1 EQLAEGASQ
10 LTGVAAE
17 VSSASEA
24 SAKGASDQVAEL
36 VQTASAS
43 QQLAGLTR
51 RNTEGTAAAA
61 RLVSEVDRKIGSAN
75 TILGLMMGTMQEIMV
90 VNAKISQILK
100 AIEEIAFQT
109 NILALNAAVEAARA
123 GHAGLGFAV
132 VADEV
137 RSLARKCAD
146 AASNTATLIEESTAK
161 SRQGSA
167 TLDEV
172 VRAIREITETAGQV
186 KQLVDEVNRGSQE
199 QTRGIDRISQAFM
212 QIEGVSQASAAGA
225 ERSASS
231 SQQLDAQSRAMGAV
245 VIELRSLVGGHTAVG

>member
-1 EQLAEGASQ
+1 TDAKAERSQWIAWAMVIVSAAIGAGVLLVVLRASSGLRGLAERLAEGASQ

-17 VSSASEA
+17 GSSASEA

-75 TILGLMMGTMQEIMV
+75 TILGLMMGSMQEIMV

-109 NILALNAAVEAARA
+109 NILAL
-123 GHAGLGFAV
+123 
-132 VADEV
+132 
-137 RSLARKCAD
+137 
-146 AASNTATLIEESTAK
+146 
-161 SRQGSA
+161 
-167 TLDEV
+167 
-172 VRAIREITETAGQV
+172 
-186 KQLVDEVNRGSQE
+186 
-199 QTRGIDRISQAFM
+199 
-212 QIEGVSQASAAGA
+212 
-225 ERSASS
+225 
-231 SQQLDAQSRAMGAV
+231 
-245 VIELRSLVGGHTAVG
+245 